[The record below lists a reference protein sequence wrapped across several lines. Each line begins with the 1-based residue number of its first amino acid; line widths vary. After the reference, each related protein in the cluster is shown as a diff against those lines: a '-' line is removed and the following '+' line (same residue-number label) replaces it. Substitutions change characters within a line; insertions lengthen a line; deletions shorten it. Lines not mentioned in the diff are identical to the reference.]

1 MHREADMSN
10 ATTTLPIILTDG
22 YANLNLDY
30 NTSLPLLWAISPGGV
45 KSEDIPY
52 GEVVRI
58 IK

>member
-1 MHREADMSN
+1 MTTS
-10 ATTTLPIILTDG
+10 TTTLPIILTDG